1 MATQTE
7 QLRSEITD
15 QIIQALESGN
25 LPPWRKPW
33 NTTNAGPHH
42 NLVTNRPYSGVNP
55 LILELASQRHGFA
68 SSIWATFKQWKE
80 AGGQVKKRPE
90 NVKPG
95 KWGTSICFTAPVTKK
110 KRATDGTEEDDK
122 FWLLKSYTVFNL
134 DQVEGDFDHLR
145 PKESEP
151 TKLFENF
158 ETADELIAATRAD
171 FRNGRQAYY
180 DPTGDFIVMPPK
192 GSFHSAP
199 DYYETAFHELTHW
212 TEPAHRLNWDRQ
224 NESYAM
230 GELIA
235 EISACYLSATL
246 GIPNSQRM
254 DKSAA
259 YLKCWGESL
268 KNSNR
273 AIFRACSQASKA
285 NDYLLAF
292 SRECDLP
299 RPSRK
304 LFWNLRRER

>member
-1 MATQTE
+1 MATKTE

-33 NTTNAGPHH
+33 NTTNAGPHR

-55 LILELASQRHGFA
+55 LILELASQRHGFT
-68 SSIWATFKQWKE
+68 SSVWATFKQWKE
-80 AGGQVKKRPE
+80 AGGQVKKRPD

-95 KWGTSICFTAPVTKK
+95 KWGTSICFTAPVTKT
-110 KRATDGTEEDDK
+110 KRASDGTDEEDK
-122 FWLLKSYTVFNL
+122 FWILKSFCVFNL

-145 PKESEP
+145 PTEP
-151 TKLFENF
+151 EPSQLFENF
-158 ETADELIAATRAD
+158 EAADELIAATRAD
-171 FRNGRQAYY
+171 FRTGRQAYY
-180 DPTGDFIVMPPK
+180 DLAGDFIVMPPK

-212 TEPAHRLNWDRQ
+212 GLTRLDWDRK
-224 NESYAM
+224 NAGYERE
-230 GELIA
+230 ELVA

-259 YLKCWGESL
+259 YLKSWLQAL
-268 KNSNR
+268 KNDNR
-273 AIFRACSQASKA
+273 AVFRACSQASKA
-285 NDYLLAF
+285 NDFLLAF
-292 SRECDLP
+292 VRNPEP
-299 RPSRK
+299 V
-304 LFWNLRRER
+304 EAVA